1 MTVAPELLLA
11 AARALDAP
19 TSAQAQADVRAAL
32 ADDPSLDRA
41 ARAAGL
47 RLGQVD
53 AEPLQLAT
61 LGASMLLETSV
72 GWVAIT
78 GRRRGRLNVWLDDG
92 AGVRLRRVPVKRVGE
107 TLGAIMAG
115 YRLTSLAPID
125 AIGKEVSGGAPWARL
140 RALVHIER
148 RDIGVIL
155 MYSAAVGLT
164 TLAIPVA
171 VQTLVNTVA
180 FTAVVQSLVVIGLA
194 LLSFLCLA
202 GLLRILRFVAT
213 EYVQR
218 RIFVR
223 FALAITDRL
232 TVLDPEI
239 VGKKHLPEQV
249 NRFFDALTVQ
259 KSAATLLID
268 GTELLLQTIIGL
280 VLLAVYHPAL
290 AAFDLALII
299 GLVIIFGV
307 LGRGAARTTVAES
320 DAKYAVAA
328 WLEDVATQ
336 PVLFRHPVAARQA
349 VARADALAQVY
360 LHTRQSHFRIILRQ
374 FTGGVTLQILANV
387 CLLLIGG
394 WLVMQGELT
403 LGQLV
408 AAELVVTLVVAG
420 LAKLG
425 KQLESLYDLLA
436 GVTKLGKLIDLP
448 VDAQRGTRLKGGATI
463 TLDGRPLADITA
475 MREGPVARATVAAC
489 LGNRT
494 ESPVRIN
501 GELPC
506 QIQRADLQAT
516 IQVISASMLVHGS
529 VRENVRLGTARS
541 PTEIDA
547 VLDVFG
553 FDSATRETVLL
564 PNGYPLAPCEAV
576 ALTLARA
583 VLARP
588 QLLVIDGA
596 LDRLAS
602 DQRVRL
608 IGALRSTRAAQA
620 TLLVTLRDDLDLPVW
635 APRRTA

>member
-19 TSAQAQADVRAAL
+19 TGPSAHADVRAAL

-41 ARAAGL
+41 ARSAGL

-53 AEPLQLAT
+53 ADPVQLAA
-61 LGASMLLETSV
+61 LGAPMLLETSV

-92 AGVRLRRVPVKRVGE
+92 AGVRLRRVPVKRVAA
-107 TLGAIMAG
+107 TLGEILAG
-115 YRLTSLAPID
+115 YRLTSLAPIA
-125 AIGKEVSGGAPWARL
+125 AIGKDVSGGSPWARL
-140 RALVHIER
+140 RALAHIER

-180 FTAVVQSLVVIGLA
+180 FSAVVQSLVVIGLA

-223 FALAITDRL
+223 FALAIADRL
-232 TVLDPEI
+232 TVLEPE
-239 VGKKHLPEQV
+239 VAEKKHLPEQV

-299 GLVIIFGV
+299 GLAIIFGV

-336 PVLFRHPVAARQA
+336 PALFRHPVAARQA
-349 VARADALAQVY
+349 VARADALAQTY
-360 LHTRQSHFRIILRQ
+360 LLTRQSHFRIILRQ

-394 WLVMQGELT
+394 WLVMEGELT

-448 VDAQRGTRLKGGATI
+448 VDQQRGTRITGGATI
-463 TLDGRPLADITA
+463 TLDGRPLADVTVL
-475 MREGPVARATVAAC
+475 REGAIARATVAAC
-489 LGNRT
+489 RGKQS
-494 ESPVRIN
+494 ESSVRIN
-501 GELPC
+501 GEKPC
-506 QIQRADLQAT
+506 HVERADLQAT
-516 IQVISASMLVHGS
+516 IQVISAPALVHGS
-529 VRENVRLGTARS
+529 VRENVRLGTSRS
-541 PTEIDA
+541 PSEIDA
-547 VLDVFG
+547 VLDAFG
-553 FDSATRETVLL
+553 FDTTDRETVLL
-564 PNGYPLAPCEAV
+564 PNGYPLTHSQAA

-588 QLLVIDGA
+588 QLLVIDGV

-602 DQRVRL
+602 SERVRL
-608 IGALRSTRAAQA
+608 IAALRSTRAAHA
-620 TLLVTLRDDLDLPVW
+620 TLIVTLRDDLDLPVW
-635 APRRTA
+635 APRRTT